1 MLLLIGFKDKNF
13 VTNNSDYFDLVNMV
27 VFLFVCTEN
36 LKYTFINT
44 YIYTNG
50 YPYTICWMKHCRVSN
65 MTLAL
70 SWTTIERSSLYSS

>member
-44 YIYTNG
+44 YIQMDMLIQFVG
-50 YPYTICWMKHCRVSN
+50 
-65 MTLAL
+65 
-70 SWTTIERSSLYSS
+70 